1 MRGDAAAA
9 VHRVGSLAGYGLMV
23 VALVLFAIFAVIGW
37 RRAARRG
44 GTTADRLQYAM
55 AHGIPAF
62 LIGLIAMVVAA
73 NLGWLG

>member
-1 MRGDAAAA
+1 
-9 VHRVGSLAGYGLMV
+9 MV
-23 VALVLFAIFAVIGW
+23 IALILFAIFALIGW

-44 GTTADRLQYAM
+44 GRTADKLQYAA

-62 LIGLIAMVVAA
+62 LAGMIVMVAAA